1 MDLNIANCINII
13 NKFNVSQER
22 IPYTY
27 HHDYIRTHVENFKN
41 ESRSYI
47 ANYHRETK
55 TEVYIVA
62 LTYVVETDTSNTVLS
77 LSKDEQEF
85 VKKCIEKTKVIVNSY
100 ENKTNRI
107 QLSSDISKYVDK
119 NLNIKIPETIM
130 DTIHKDNS
138 GIIAKTILD
147 SVVNCIV
154 PATELYERF
163 SNHYTLYNEEEKDL
177 FLNIKDL
184 QEKYSEVE
192 IADLI
197 KNRNEK
203 EKINI
208 LQNICSE
215 FTINNKQF
223 LKALYGKLQ

>member
-130 DTIHKDNS
+130 DTIKN
-138 GIIAKTILD
+138 II
-147 SVVNCIV
+147 
-154 PATELYERF
+154 
-163 SNHYTLYNEEEKDL
+163 
-177 FLNIKDL
+177 
-184 QEKYSEVE
+184 
-192 IADLI
+192 
-197 KNRNEK
+197 
-203 EKINI
+203 
-208 LQNICSE
+208 
-215 FTINNKQF
+215 
-223 LKALYGKLQ
+223 